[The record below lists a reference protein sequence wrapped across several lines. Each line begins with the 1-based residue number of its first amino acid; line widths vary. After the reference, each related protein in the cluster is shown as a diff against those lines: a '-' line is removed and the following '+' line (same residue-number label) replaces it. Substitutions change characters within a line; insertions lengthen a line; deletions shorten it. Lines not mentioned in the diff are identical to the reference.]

1 MVWRAGDKGRNMGG
15 GGAEEAS
22 SLRLNRM
29 CLGLIAL
36 SSLFWGFPGGAEGK
50 NQPAN
55 AGDPEDMDWIPGLGK
70 SPGAENGNPFQCS
83 CLENSTGRGTWRA
96 TVHGVKKALDMT
108 EQTHS
113 LFLLPE
119 NHSGGDK
126 SGHTGGLRYHICVL
140 WLH

>member
-1 MVWRAGDKGRNMGG
+1 M
-15 GGAEEAS
+15 EEEQKETS
-22 SLRLNRM
+22 SLGLNRM
-29 CLGLIAL
+29 CLDLIPL
-36 SSLFWGFPGGAEGK
+36 SFLFGGFPGGTEGK

-55 AGDPEDMDWIPGLGK
+55 EGDLEDMDWIPGLAR
-70 SPGAENGNPFQCS
+70 SPGAENGNSFQCS
-83 CLENSTGRGTWRA
+83 CLENSMGRGTWRA
-96 TVHGVKKALDMT
+96 TVYRVKKALDTT

-126 SGHTGGLRYHICVL
+126 SGHSGGLRYHICVL